1 MKKLSLKMAT
11 LVAAVMMSLTVKAET
26 QDVGGRVIDQN
37 GEPLGFVSVALLSA
51 DSTYIQ
57 GATSDENGAFMIQ
70 TTDACC
76 ILRLSFIGY
85 RTQYVDVK
93 GTDVGT
99 IQMEEDQPMLSEIIV
114 KGQKPKTKLTGNSMI
129 TTIQGTILGQS
140 GTAKEMLA
148 KVPGMTAK
156 GEELEVLGKGTPI
169 IYINGRKMHDKNELK
184 RLRSEEIASVEV
196 ITNPGAQY
204 DATIS
209 SVVRIKTIR
218 REGDGFGFDL
228 NTGFNQDLRFGESD
242 PNAQLNLRYRHNN
255 LDLFGMVNY
264 WKWDQTTLFSDE
276 QSNYLTPHL
285 HPSPQGEEPG
295 VGPHLHP
302 SPRGEGSGVGYRGV
316 LSINQNSHSKN
327 HFKNT
332 GIDYNLGFN
341 WQIAENHSVGVR
353 LQRNDRFNATTDL
366 MLETDVEHR
375 YLDTQERQKEHS
387 SSTQDEHRHTF
398 YNWEGNAYYN
408 GRTGKLGI
416 DLNMD
421 FLTDKTNVEN
431 HINEQKSAAA
441 YSSFF
446 TFHSSLSQMEQNNS
460 TFTRLWASK
469 LVLTYPVWKGQLE
482 AGTELSFVTRNN
494 SSSITNY
501 PLPASDSKVKENNAA
516 AFVAYNFNLE
526 LLGNISAGLRYEH
539 VGFDYTDLLD
549 ATNDMTRYQ
558 DEFFPSLSWAKQFG
572 PVQTS
577 VAYSFKT
584 IRPDYNSLSDRITY
598 INSYTLM
605 QGDPTLKNATMQE
618 VSLNA
623 RYKWVNLFAAYE
635 RRDNTSSQLPRAYGN
650 EGMIMM
656 KRVNLEDP
664 VRNLAVFL
672 SANPTFGIWSPNWT
686 VGGQKFWNTM
696 EFDDPRNGQ
705 WSTVNGQWETGKV
718 KETYTKP
725 IFFIDLNNAFRLPH
739 RWQVEANMNIMTK
752 GDVINFHMESASY
765 RLGFVVQKCWL
776 KNDAL
781 CLRASINDVLQRSVQ
796 DVRMS
801 CGGYQLTESQ
811 VCSNHRLDI
820 TLRYTFNASKSKYK
834 GTGAGQAERQR
845 M

>member
-1 MKKLSLKMAT
+1 MMACM
-11 LVAAVMMSLTVKAET
+11 AAMMMSQTAQSKT

-37 GEPLGFVSVALLSA
+37 GEPLGFVSVALLTA

-93 GTDVGT
+93 GTNVGT
-99 IQMEEDQPMLSEIIV
+99 IQMEEDLPLLNEIIV
-114 KGQKPKTKLTGNSMI
+114 KGQMPKTKLTGNSMV
-129 TTIQGTILGQS
+129 TTIQGTILGTS

-169 IYINGRKMHDKNELK
+169 IYINGRKMHDKEELK

-242 PNAQLNLRYRHNN
+242 PSAQLNLRYRHNN
-255 LDLFGMVNY
+255 LDLFGMLNY
-264 WKWDQTTLFSDE
+264 WKWDLNSLRNDE
-276 QSNYLTPHL
+276 QSNYLPTD
-285 HPSPQGEEPG
+285 
-295 VGPHLHP
+295 
-302 SPRGEGSGVGYRGV
+302 RGV
-316 LSINQNSHSKN
+316 LSIMQETHSRNHYKN
-327 HFKNT
+327 N
-332 GIDYNLGFN
+332 GLDYNLGVN
-341 WQIAENHSVGVR
+341 WQIAENHSVGAR
-353 LQRNDRFNATTDL
+353 IQRNDRFNATTDL
-366 MLETDVEHR
+366 MVETDI
-375 YLDTQERQKEHS
+375 ERQPLQEKEHNY
-387 SSTQDEHRHTF
+387 STQDEHRHTF

-408 GRTGKLGI
+408 GKVGKMGI

-421 FLTDKTNVEN
+421 FLTDKTNVDN
-431 HINEQKSAAA
+431 HINELVNHTDHHA
-441 YSSFF
+441 
-446 TFHSSLSQMEQNNS
+446 MEQDNS
-460 TFTRLWASK
+460 TTISLWATK

-501 PLPASDSKVKENNAA
+501 PLPASDSKVKENNIA

-526 LLGNISAGLRYEH
+526 KVGNFSAGLRYEH
-539 VGFDYTDLLD
+539 VGFDYTDYLD
-549 ATNDMTRYQ
+549 AANNMTRYQ
-558 DEFFPSLSWAKQFG
+558 NEFFPSLSWARQFG

-598 INSYTLM
+598 INSYTLT

-623 RYKWVNLFAAYE
+623 RYKWLNLFAAYE
-635 RRDNTSSQLPRAYGN
+635 RRDNTLSQLPYAYGN

-656 KRVNLEDP
+656 KRVNLKDP
-664 VRNLAVFL
+664 VRNLAIFL

-696 EFDDPRNGQ
+696 EFDDPR
-705 WSTVNGQWETGKV
+705 SETGKV

-739 RWQVEANMNIMTK
+739 RWQLEANMNIMTK

-765 RLGFVVQKCWL
+765 FLGVVVQKCWL

-781 CLRASINDVLQRSVQ
+781 CLRVSLNDVLQRSVQ
-796 DVRMS
+796 DMRMS
-801 CGGYQLTESQ
+801 CGGYQVKESA
-811 VCSNHRLDI
+811 VRSNHNLNI

-845 M
+845 MSSN

>member
-1 MKKLSLKMAT
+1 M
-11 LVAAVMMSLTVKAET
+11 AAVMMSLTA
-26 QDVGGRVIDQN
+26 
-37 GEPLGFVSVALLSA
+37 VAQMNDSLST
-51 DSTYIQ
+51 DSTLWY
-57 GATSDENGAFMIQ
+57 NQ
-70 TTDACC
+70 TQQLGEVV
-76 ILRLSFIGY
+76 IKSSL
-85 RTQYVDVK
+85 
-93 GTDVGT
+93 
-99 IQMEEDQPMLSEIIV
+99 
-114 KGQKPKTKLTGNSMI
+114 PKTRLKGNSMVTRI
-129 TTIQGTILGQS
+129 KGSVLAQS

-148 KVPGMTAK
+148 KVPGMTLK
-156 GEELEVLGKGTPI
+156 GEDLEVLGKGTPI
-169 IYINGRKMHDKNELK
+169 FYINGRKMHDKEELK

-218 REGDGFGFDL
+218 HEGDGFGFDL

-264 WKWDQTTLFSDE
+264 WKYDRTTLFHDI
-276 QSNYLTPHL
+276 QSNYLPTD
-285 HPSPQGEEPG
+285 
-295 VGPHLHP
+295 
-302 SPRGEGSGVGYRGV
+302 RGIK
-316 LSINQNSHSKN
+316 SIIQESHSRN
-327 HFKNT
+327 HFKNN

-341 WQIAENHSVGVR
+341 WQIAENHSVGAR
-353 LQRNDRFNATTDL
+353 IQRNDRFNATTDL
-366 MLETDVEHR
+366 MVETDVEHR
-375 YLDTQERQKEHS
+375 FLDTQERQKEHNS
-387 SSTQDEHRHTF
+387 SIQDEHHHTY

-408 GRTGKLGI
+408 GQVDKLGI
-416 DLNMD
+416 DLNVD
-421 FLTDKTNVEN
+421 FLTDKTVVNN
-431 HINEQKSAAA
+431 HINELVNHTDHHA
-441 YSSFF
+441 
-446 TFHSSLSQMEQNNS
+446 MEQDNS

-501 PLPASDSKVKENNAA
+501 PLPASDSKVKENNIA
-516 AFVAYNFNLE
+516 AFVAYSFNLE
-526 LLGNISAGLRYEH
+526 KLGNFSAGLRYEH
-539 VGFDYTDLLD
+539 VGFDYTDHLD
-549 ATNDMTRYQ
+549 AANNMTRYQ

-577 VAYSFKT
+577 LAYSFKT
-584 IRPDYNSLSDRITY
+584 IRPYYNKLSDHITY
-598 INSYTLM
+598 INSYTLL

>member
-1 MKKLSLKMAT
+1 MMACM
-11 LVAAVMMSLTVKAET
+11 AAMMMSQTAQSKT

-37 GEPLGFVSVALLSA
+37 
-51 DSTYIQ
+51 YIQ

-93 GTDVGT
+93 GTNVGT
-99 IQMEEDQPMLSEIIV
+99 IQMEEDLPLLNEIIV
-114 KGQKPKTKLTGNSMI
+114 KGQ
-129 TTIQGTILGQS
+129 
-140 GTAKEMLA
+140 
-148 KVPGMTAK
+148 MTLK
-156 GEELEVLGKGTPI
+156 GDELEVLGKGTPI
-169 IYINGRKMHDKNELK
+169 FYINGRKMHDKEELK

-242 PNAQLNLRYRHNN
+242 PSAQLNLRYRHNN
-255 LDLFGMVNY
+255 LDLFGMLNY
-264 WKWDQTTLFSDE
+264 WKWDLNSLRNDE
-276 QSNYLTPHL
+276 QSNYLPTD
-285 HPSPQGEEPG
+285 
-295 VGPHLHP
+295 
-302 SPRGEGSGVGYRGV
+302 RGV
-316 LSINQNSHSKN
+316 LSIMQETHSRNHYKN
-327 HFKNT
+327 N
-332 GIDYNLGFN
+332 GLDYNLGVN
-341 WQIAENHSVGVR
+341 WQIAENHSVGAR
-353 LQRNDRFNATTDL
+353 IQRNDRFNATTDL
-366 MLETDVEHR
+366 MVETDI
-375 YLDTQERQKEHS
+375 ERQPLQEKEHNY
-387 SSTQDEHRHTF
+387 STQDEHRHTF

-408 GRTGKLGI
+408 GKVGKMGI

-421 FLTDKTNVEN
+421 FLTDKTNVDN
-431 HINEQKSAAA
+431 HINELVNHTDHHA
-441 YSSFF
+441 
-446 TFHSSLSQMEQNNS
+446 MEQDNS
-460 TFTRLWASK
+460 TTISLWATK

-501 PLPASDSKVKENNAA
+501 PLPASDSKVKENNIA

-526 LLGNISAGLRYEH
+526 KVGNFSAGLRYEH
-539 VGFDYTDLLD
+539 VGFDYTDHLD
-549 ATNDMTRYQ
+549 AANNMTRYQ
-558 DEFFPSLSWAKQFG
+558 NEFFPSLSWARQFG

-598 INSYTLM
+598 INSYTLT

-623 RYKWVNLFAAYE
+623 RYKWLNLFAAYE
-635 RRDNTSSQLPRAYGN
+635 RRDNTLSQLPYAYGN

-656 KRVNLEDP
+656 KRVNLKDP
-664 VRNLAVFL
+664 VRNLAIFL

-696 EFDDPRNGQ
+696 EFDDPR
-705 WSTVNGQWETGKV
+705 SETGKV

-739 RWQVEANMNIMTK
+739 RWQLEANMNIMTK

-765 RLGFVVQKCWL
+765 LLGVVVQKCWL

-781 CLRASINDVLQRSVQ
+781 CLRVSLNDVLQRSVQ
-796 DVRMS
+796 DMRMS
-801 CGGYQLTESQ
+801 CGGYQVKESA
-811 VCSNHRLDI
+811 VRSNHNLNI

-845 M
+845 MSSN

>member
-1 MKKLSLKMAT
+1 M
-11 LVAAVMMSLTVKAET
+11 VACLAAMMMSLTAQAKT

-57 GATSDENGAFMIQ
+57 GATSNENGAFMIQ
-70 TTDACC
+70 TTEACC

-99 IQMEEDQPMLSEIIV
+99 IQMEEDQALLSEIIV
-114 KGQKPKTKLTGNSMI
+114 KGQMPKTKLTGNSMV
-129 TTIQGTILGQS
+129 TTIQGTVLGHS

-148 KVPGMTAK
+148 KVPGMTLK
-156 GEELEVLGKGTPI
+156 GEDLEVLGKGTPI
-169 IYINGRKMHDKNELK
+169 FYINGRKMHDKEELK

-228 NTGFNQDLRFGESD
+228 NTGLNQDLRFGESD
-242 PNAQLNLRYRHNN
+242 PSAQLNLRYRHNN
-255 LDLFGMVNY
+255 LDLFSMVNY
-264 WKWDQTTLFSDE
+264 WKWDQTSLYYDE
-276 QSNYLTPHL
+276 QSNYLPTN
-285 HPSPQGEEPG
+285 
-295 VGPHLHP
+295 
-302 SPRGEGSGVGYRGV
+302 RGIK
-316 LSINQNSHSKN
+316 SIIQESHSRN
-327 HFKNT
+327 HFKNN

-341 WQIAENHSVGVR
+341 WQIAENHSVGAR
-353 LQRNDRFNATTDL
+353 IQRNDRFNATTDL
-366 MLETDVEHR
+366 MVETDVEHR
-375 YLDTQERQKEHS
+375 YLDTQERQKEHN
-387 SSTQDEHRHTF
+387 SSTQDEHRHTY

-408 GRTGKLGI
+408 GQVDKLGI
-416 DLNMD
+416 DLNVD
-421 FLTDKTNVEN
+421 FLTDKTAVNN
-431 HINEQKSAAA
+431 HINELINH
-441 YSSFF
+441 
-446 TFHSSLSQMEQNNS
+446 TDRHTMEQDNS

-501 PLPASDSKVKENNAA
+501 PLPASDSKVKENNTA
-516 AFVAYNFNLE
+516 AFITYSFNLE
-526 LLGNISAGLRYEH
+526 KVGNFSAGLRYEH
-539 VGFDYTDLLD
+539 VGFDYTDNLNAD
-549 ATNDMTRYQ
+549 NNMTRYQ
-558 DEFFPSLSWAKQFG
+558 DEFFPSLSWARQFG

-598 INSYTLM
+598 INSYTLL

-618 VSLNA
+618 VSVNA
-623 RYKWVNLFAAYE
+623 RYKWLNLFAAYE
-635 RRDNTSSQLPRAYGN
+635 RRDNTLTQLPCAYNN
-650 EGMIMM
+650 EGMIMI
-656 KRVNLEDP
+656 KRVNLADP

-686 VGGQKFWNTM
+686 IGGQKFWNTM
-696 EFDDPRNGQ
+696 EFDDPR
-705 WSTVNGQWETGKV
+705 SVTGKV

-725 IFFIDLNNAFRLPH
+725 IFFVDLNNTFRLPH
-739 RWQVEANMNIMTK
+739 RWQLEANMNIMTK
-752 GDVINFHMESASY
+752 GDVINFRMQSASY
-765 RLGFVVQKCWL
+765 NLGFVVQKYWL

-781 CLRASINDVLQRSVQ
+781 CLRASINDVLQRSTQ
-796 DVRMS
+796 TIHMD
-801 CGGYQLTESQ
+801 CGGYQMTENA
-811 VCSNHRLDI
+811 VRSNHRLNI
-820 TLRYTFNASKSKYK
+820 SLRYTFNASKSKYK

-845 M
+845 MSSN

>member
-1 MKKLSLKMAT
+1 MAA
-11 LVAAVMMSLTVKAET
+11 LMMANVTASAQLNDSISMDTTVWYNQT
-26 QDVGGRVIDQN
+26 QQ
-37 GEPLGFVSVALLSA
+37 L
-51 DSTYIQ
+51 
-57 GATSDENGAFMIQ
+57 DEVVVKS
-70 TTDACC
+70 
-76 ILRLSFIGY
+76 RL
-85 RTQYVDVK
+85 
-93 GTDVGT
+93 
-99 IQMEEDQPMLSEIIV
+99 
-114 KGQKPKTKLTGNSMI
+114 PKTKLKGNSLVTRI
-129 TTIQGTILGQS
+129 KGSVLAQS

-148 KVPGMTAK
+148 KVPGMTLK
-156 GEELEVLGKGTPI
+156 GDELEVLGKGTPI
-169 IYINGRKMHDKNELK
+169 FYINGRKMHDKEELK

-228 NTGFNQDLRFGESD
+228 NTGLNQDLRFGESD
-242 PNAQLNLRYRHNN
+242 PSAQLNLRYRHNN

-264 WKWDQTTLFSDE
+264 WKWDQTSLYYDD
-276 QSNYLTPHL
+276 QSNYLPTDK
-285 HPSPQGEEPG
+285 
-295 VGPHLHP
+295 
-302 SPRGEGSGVGYRGV
+302 GV
-316 LSINQNSHSKN
+316 LNIVQNSHSRN
-327 HFKNT
+327 HFKNN

-353 LQRNDRFNATTDL
+353 IQRNDRFNATTDL
-366 MLETDVEHR
+366 MVETDI
-375 YLDTQERQKEHS
+375 ERQPLQKKEHNY
-387 SSTQDEHRHTF
+387 STQDEHRHTF

-408 GRTGKLGI
+408 GKVGKMGI

-421 FLTDKTNVEN
+421 FLTDKTNVDN
-431 HINEQKSAAA
+431 HINELVNHTDHHA
-441 YSSFF
+441 
-446 TFHSSLSQMEQNNS
+446 MEQDNS
-460 TFTRLWASK
+460 TTISLWATK

-482 AGTELSFVTRNN
+482 AGTELSIVTRSN

-501 PLPASDSKVKENNAA
+501 PLPASDSKVKENNIA
-516 AFVAYNFNLE
+516 AFVAYNLNLE
-526 LLGNISAGLRYEH
+526 KVGNFSAGLRYEH
-539 VGFDYTDLLD
+539 VGFDYTDHLD
-549 ATNDMTRYQ
+549 AANNMTRYQ
-558 DEFFPSLSWAKQFG
+558 DEFFPSLSWARQFG

-598 INSYTLM
+598 INSYTLL

-623 RYKWVNLFAAYE
+623 RYKWLNLFAAYE
-635 RRDNTSSQLPRAYGN
+635 RRDNTLTQLPSAYGN
-650 EGMIMM
+650 EGIIMI
-656 KRVNLEDP
+656 KRVNLTDP

-696 EFDDPRNGQ
+696 EFDDPR
-705 WSTVNGQWETGKV
+705 SATGKV
-718 KETYTKP
+718 KESYTKP

-739 RWQVEANMNIMTK
+739 RWQLEANMNIMTK
-752 GDVINFHMESASY
+752 GDVINFRMQSASY
-765 RLGFVVQKCWL
+765 NLGFVVQKCWL

-781 CLRASINDVLQRSVQ
+781 CLRASISDVLQRSSQ
-796 DVRMS
+796 TIHMD
-801 CGGYQLTESQ
+801 CGGYQNTEDA
-811 VCSNHRLDI
+811 VRSNHRLNI
-820 TLRYTFNASKSKYK
+820 SLRYTFNASKSKYK

>member
-1 MKKLSLKMAT
+1 MKQIVFKMTAI
-11 LVAAVMMSLTVKAET
+11 VAAMMMSLAAEAKT

-37 GEPLGFVSVALLSA
+37 GEPLPFVSVALLSA

-57 GATSDENGAFMIQ
+57 GAMSDENGAFMIQ

-93 GTDVGT
+93 GMDVGT

-114 KGQKPKTKLTGNSMI
+114 KGQMPKTKLTGNSMV

-156 GEELEVLGKGTPI
+156 GDELEVLGKGTPI

-228 NTGFNQDLRFGESD
+228 NTGLNQDLRFGESD
-242 PNAQLNLRYRHNN
+242 PSAQLNLRYRHKN

-264 WKWDQTTLFSDE
+264 WKWDQTTLFTDE
-276 QSNYLTPHL
+276 QSNYLPTD
-285 HPSPQGEEPG
+285 
-295 VGPHLHP
+295 
-302 SPRGEGSGVGYRGV
+302 RGV
-316 LSINQNSHSKN
+316 LNINQNSHSRN
-327 HFKNT
+327 HFKNN

-341 WQIAENHSVGVR
+341 WQIADNHSFGVR
-353 LQRNDRFNATTDL
+353 IQRNDRFNATTDL
-366 MLETDVEHR
+366 MLETDI
-375 YLDTQERQKEHS
+375 ERLPLQQKEHS
-387 SSTQDEHRHTF
+387 SSTQDEYHHTF

-408 GRTGKLGI
+408 GQVGKMGI

-421 FLTDKTNVEN
+421 FLTDKTVVDN
-431 HINEQKSAAA
+431 HINELVNH
-441 YSSFF
+441 
-446 TFHSSLSQMEQNNS
+446 TDHHVMEQDNS
-460 TFTRLWASK
+460 TTVSLWATK

-482 AGTELSFVTRNN
+482 AGTELSFVTRSN

-501 PLPASDSKVKENNAA
+501 PLPASDSKVKENNIA

-526 LLGNISAGLRYEH
+526 KAGNFSAGLRYEH
-539 VGFDYTDLLD
+539 VGFDYTDHLD
-549 ATNDMTRYQ
+549 AANNMTRYQ
-558 DEFFPSLSWAKQFG
+558 DEFFPSLSWARQFG

-577 VAYSFKT
+577 LAYSFKT

-598 INSYTLM
+598 INSYTLL
-605 QGDPTLKNATMQE
+605 QGDPKLKNATMQE
-618 VSLNA
+618 VSINA
-623 RYKWVNLFAAYE
+623 RYKWLNLFAAYE
-635 RRDNTSSQLPRAYGN
+635 RRDNTLSQLPYAYGN

-656 KRVNLEDP
+656 KRVNLKDP
-664 VRNLAVFL
+664 VRNLAIFL
-672 SANPTFGIWSPNWT
+672 SANPTFGIWSPSWT

-696 EFDDPRNGQ
+696 EFDDPR
-705 WSTVNGQWETGKV
+705 SETGKV

-739 RWQVEANMNIMTK
+739 RWQLEANMNIQTK

-781 CLRASINDVLQRSVQ
+781 CLRASISDVLQRSVQ
-796 DVRMS
+796 DMSMS
-801 CGGYQLTESQ
+801 CGGYQMTESQ
-811 VCSNHRLDI
+811 VRSNHRLNI
-820 TLRYTFNASKSKYK
+820 SLRYTFNASKSKYK

>member
-1 MKKLSLKMAT
+1 MMMAN
-11 LVAAVMMSLTVKAET
+11 VTVSAQLNDSISMDTTVWYNQT
-26 QDVGGRVIDQN
+26 QLL
-37 GEPLGFVSVALLSA
+37 GEVVVKS
-51 DSTYIQ
+51 
-57 GATSDENGAFMIQ
+57 
-70 TTDACC
+70 
-76 ILRLSFIGY
+76 RL
-85 RTQYVDVK
+85 
-93 GTDVGT
+93 
-99 IQMEEDQPMLSEIIV
+99 
-114 KGQKPKTKLTGNSMI
+114 PKTKLKGNSI
-129 TTIQGTILGQS
+129 VTRIKGSVLSQS
-140 GTAKEMLA
+140 GTAQEMLA

-156 GEELEVLGKGTPI
+156 GEELEVLGKGTPV

-184 RLRSEEIASVEV
+184 RLHSEEIASVEV

-228 NTGFNQDLRFGESD
+228 STDLNQDLRFGESD
-242 PNAQLNLRYRHNN
+242 PNAQLNLRYRHDN

-264 WKWDQTTLFSDE
+264 WKWDQTTLFRDE
-276 QSNYLTPHL
+276 QSNNLPTN
-285 HPSPQGEEPG
+285 
-295 VGPHLHP
+295 
-302 SPRGEGSGVGYRGV
+302 RGIK
-316 LSINQNSHSKN
+316 SIIQNSHSRN
-327 HFKNT
+327 HFKNN

-353 LQRNDRFNATTDL
+353 VQRNDRFNASTDL
-366 MLETDVEHR
+366 MLETDIEHLP
-375 YLDTQERQKEHS
+375 YPLTPGLTPNSYPKGEGNFKGEGETYSKEHS

-398 YNWEGNAYYN
+398 YNWESNAYYN
-408 GRTGKLGI
+408 GQIDKLGI

-421 FLTDKTNVEN
+421 FLTDKTVVDN

-441 YSSFF
+441 NSSLYPLR
-446 TFHSSLSQMEQNNS
+446 SSLSQMEQDNS
-460 TFTRLWASK
+460 TTVSLWAAK
-469 LVLTYPVWKGQLE
+469 LVLTYPVWKGQLD
-482 AGTELSFVTRNN
+482 AGTELSFVTRSN

-501 PLPASDSKVKENNAA
+501 PLPASDSKVKENNTA
-516 AFVAYNFNLE
+516 AFITYNFNLE
-526 LLGNISAGLRYEH
+526 QLGNLSAGLRYEH
-539 VGFDYTDLLD
+539 VGFDYTDRLD
-549 ATNDMTRYQ
+549 AANNMTRYQ
-558 DEFFPSLSWAKQFG
+558 DEFFPSLSWARQFG

-577 VAYSFKT
+577 LAYSFKT

-623 RYKWVNLFAAYE
+623 SYKIPAGAPTRSLWLNLFAAYE
-635 RRDNTSSQLPRAYGN
+635 RRDNTLSQLPYAYGN
-650 EGMIMM
+650 EGMVMM

-696 EFDDPRNGQ
+696 EFDDPR
-705 WSTVNGQWETGKV
+705 SETGKV
-718 KETYTKP
+718 KETYSKP
-725 IFFIDLNNAFRLPH
+725 IFFIDLNNTFRLPH
-739 RWQVEANMNIMTK
+739 RWQLEANMNIMTK
-752 GDVINFHMESASY
+752 GDVINFHMQSASY

-781 CLRASINDVLQRSVQ
+781 CLRAGINDVLQRSVQ
-796 DVRMS
+796 DMRMD
-801 CGGYQLTESQ
+801 CGGYQMTESQ
-811 VCSNHRLDI
+811 ERSNHRLDI
-820 TLRYTFNASKSKYK
+820 SLRYTFNASKSKYK

>member
-1 MKKLSLKMAT
+1 MKMMALMAT
-11 LVAAVMMSLTVKAET
+11 VMMANVTAFAQTNDSISMDTTLWYNQTQQLGEVVVK
-26 QDVGGRVIDQN
+26 
-37 GEPLGFVSVALLSA
+37 S
-51 DSTYIQ
+51 
-57 GATSDENGAFMIQ
+57 
-70 TTDACC
+70 
-76 ILRLSFIGY
+76 RLP
-85 RTQYVDVK
+85 R
-93 GTDVGT
+93 
-99 IQMEEDQPMLSEIIV
+99 
-114 KGQKPKTKLTGNSMI
+114 TKLKGNSMVTRI
-129 TTIQGTILGQS
+129 KGSVLGQS

-148 KVPGMTAK
+148 KVPGMTMK
-156 GEELEVLGKGTPI
+156 GDELEVLGKGTPI
-169 IYINGRKMHDKNELK
+169 FYINGRKMHDKNELK
-184 RLRSEEIASVEV
+184 QLRSEEILSVEV

-204 DATIS
+204 DAPIS

-228 NTGFNQDLRFGESD
+228 NTGLNQDLRFGESD
-242 PNAQLNLRYRHNN
+242 PHAQLNLRYRHYN

-264 WKWDQTTLFSDE
+264 WKWHQTTLFSDE
-276 QSNYLTPHL
+276 QSNYLPTD
-285 HPSPQGEEPG
+285 
-295 VGPHLHP
+295 
-302 SPRGEGSGVGYRGV
+302 RGV
-316 LSINQNSHSKN
+316 LNINQNSHSRN
-327 HFKNT
+327 HFKNN

-341 WQIAENHSVGVR
+341 WQIAENHSVGAR
-353 LQRNDRFNATTDL
+353 IQRNDRFNATTDL
-366 MLETDVEHR
+366 MVETDI
-375 YLDTQERQKEHS
+375 ERLPLQQKEHNY
-387 SSTQDEHRHTF
+387 STQDEHRHTF

-408 GRTGKLGI
+408 GQAGKLGI

-431 HINEQKSAAA
+431 HINELVNHIDHHA
-441 YSSFF
+441 
-446 TFHSSLSQMEQNNS
+446 MEQDNS
-460 TFTRLWASK
+460 TTVSLWATK

-501 PLPASDSKVKENNAA
+501 PLPASDSKVKENNTA
-516 AFVAYNFNLE
+516 AFVSYNFNLE
-526 LLGNISAGLRYEH
+526 KLGNFSAGLRYEH
-539 VGFDYTDLLD
+539 VGFDYTDYLD
-549 ATNDMTRYQ
+549 AKNNMTRYQ
-558 DEFFPSLSWAKQFG
+558 DEFFPSLSWARQFG

-577 VAYSFKT
+577 LAYSFKT

-605 QGDPTLKNATMQE
+605 HGDPTLKNATMQE

-650 EGMIMM
+650 EGMILM
-656 KRVNLEDP
+656 KRVNLKDP

-672 SANPTFGIWSPNWT
+672 SANPTFGIWNPSWN

-696 EFDDPRNGQ
+696 EFDDPR
-705 WSTVNGQWETGKV
+705 SATGRV

-752 GDVINFHMESASY
+752 GDFINFHMESALY

>member
-1 MKKLSLKMAT
+1 
-11 LVAAVMMSLTVKAET
+11 MMSLTTQAKT

-85 RTQYVDVK
+85 RTQYVNVK
-93 GTDVGT
+93 GSDVGT

-114 KGQKPKTKLTGNSMI
+114 KGQLPKTKLTGNSMV
-129 TTIQGTILGQS
+129 TTIQGTILGTS

-148 KVPGMTAK
+148 KVPGMTLK
-156 GEELEVLGKGTPI
+156 GDELEVLGKGTPI
-169 IYINGRKMHDKNELK
+169 FYINGRKMHDKEELK

-242 PNAQLNLRYRHNN
+242 PSAQLNLRYRHNN

-264 WKWDQTTLFSDE
+264 WKWDQTSLYYDD
-276 QSNYLTPHL
+276 QSNYLPTDK
-285 HPSPQGEEPG
+285 E
-295 VGPHLHP
+295 
-302 SPRGEGSGVGYRGV
+302 V
-316 LSINQNSHSKN
+316 LNIVQNSHSRN
-327 HFKNT
+327 HFKNN

-353 LQRNDRFNATTDL
+353 IQRNDRFNATTDL
-366 MLETDVEHR
+366 MVETDI
-375 YLDTQERQKEHS
+375 ERQPLQKKEHNY
-387 SSTQDEHRHTF
+387 STQDEHRHTF

-408 GRTGKLGI
+408 GKVGKMGI

-421 FLTDKTNVEN
+421 FLTDKTNVDN
-431 HINEQKSAAA
+431 HINELVNHTDHNA
-441 YSSFF
+441 
-446 TFHSSLSQMEQNNS
+446 MEQDNS
-460 TFTRLWASK
+460 TFTALWATK
-469 LVLTYPVWKGQLE
+469 LVLTYPIWKGQLE
-482 AGTELSFVTRNN
+482 AGTELSFVTREN

-501 PLPASDSKVKENNAA
+501 PLPASDSKVKENNIA

-526 LLGNISAGLRYEH
+526 KVGNFSAGLRYEH
-539 VGFDYTDLLD
+539 VGFDYTDHLD
-549 ATNDMTRYQ
+549 AANNMTRYQ
-558 DEFFPSLSWAKQFG
+558 DEFFPSLSWARQFG

-598 INSYTLM
+598 INSYTLL
-605 QGDPTLKNATMQE
+605 QGDPMLKNATMQE

-623 RYKWVNLFAAYE
+623 RYKWLNLFAAYE
-635 RRDNTSSQLPRAYGN
+635 RRDNTLTQLPCAYNN
-650 EGMIMM
+650 EGMIMI
-656 KRVNLEDP
+656 KRVNLADP

-686 VGGQKFWNTM
+686 IGGQKFWNTM
-696 EFDDPRNGQ
+696 EFDDPLSAAGAA
-705 WSTVNGQWETGKV
+705 TEI
-718 KETYTKP
+718 YTKP
-725 IFFIDLNNAFRLPH
+725 IFFVDLNNTFRLPH
-739 RWQVEANMNIMTK
+739 RWQLEANMNIMTK
-752 GDVINFHMESASY
+752 GDVINFRMQSASY
-765 RLGFVVQKCWL
+765 NLGFVVQKYWL

-781 CLRASINDVLQRSVQ
+781 CLRASINDVLQRGTQ
-796 DVRMS
+796 TIHMD
-801 CGGYQLTESQ
+801 CGGYQMTENA
-811 VCSNHRLDI
+811 VRSNHRLNI

-845 M
+845 MSSN

>member
-1 MKKLSLKMAT
+1 MMACM
-11 LVAAVMMSLTVKAET
+11 AAMMMSQTAQSKT

-37 GEPLGFVSVALLSA
+37 GEPLGFVSVALLTA

-93 GTDVGT
+93 GTNVGT
-99 IQMEEDQPMLSEIIV
+99 IQMEEDLPLLNEIIV
-114 KGQKPKTKLTGNSMI
+114 KGQMPKTKLTGNSMV
-129 TTIQGTILGQS
+129 TTIQGTILGTS

-148 KVPGMTAK
+148 KVPGMTLK
-156 GEELEVLGKGTPI
+156 GDELEVLGKGTPI
-169 IYINGRKMHDKNELK
+169 FYINGRKMHDKEELK

-242 PNAQLNLRYRHNN
+242 PSAQLNLRYRHNN
-255 LDLFGMVNY
+255 LDLFGMLNY
-264 WKWDQTTLFSDE
+264 WKWDLNSLRNDE
-276 QSNYLTPHL
+276 QSNYLPTD
-285 HPSPQGEEPG
+285 
-295 VGPHLHP
+295 
-302 SPRGEGSGVGYRGV
+302 RGV
-316 LSINQNSHSKN
+316 LSIMQETHSRNHYKN
-327 HFKNT
+327 N
-332 GIDYNLGFN
+332 GLDYNLGVN
-341 WQIAENHSVGVR
+341 WQIAENHSVGAR
-353 LQRNDRFNATTDL
+353 IQRNDRFNATTDL
-366 MLETDVEHR
+366 MVETDI
-375 YLDTQERQKEHS
+375 ERQPLQEKEHNY
-387 SSTQDEHRHTF
+387 STQDEHRHTF

-408 GRTGKLGI
+408 GKVGKMGI

-421 FLTDKTNVEN
+421 FLTDKTNVDN
-431 HINEQKSAAA
+431 HINELVNHTDHHA
-441 YSSFF
+441 
-446 TFHSSLSQMEQNNS
+446 MEQDNS
-460 TFTRLWASK
+460 TTISLWATK

-501 PLPASDSKVKENNAA
+501 PLPASDSKVKENNIA

-526 LLGNISAGLRYEH
+526 KVGNFSAGLRYEH
-539 VGFDYTDLLD
+539 VGFDYTDHLD
-549 ATNDMTRYQ
+549 AANNMTRYQ
-558 DEFFPSLSWAKQFG
+558 NEFFPSLSWARQFG

-598 INSYTLM
+598 INSYTLT

-623 RYKWVNLFAAYE
+623 RYKWLNLFAAYE
-635 RRDNTSSQLPRAYGN
+635 RRDNTLSQLPYAYGN

-656 KRVNLEDP
+656 KRVNLKDP
-664 VRNLAVFL
+664 VRNLAIFL

-696 EFDDPRNGQ
+696 EFDDPR
-705 WSTVNGQWETGKV
+705 SETGKV

-739 RWQVEANMNIMTK
+739 RWQLEANMNIMTK

-765 RLGFVVQKCWL
+765 FLGVVVQKCWL

-781 CLRASINDVLQRSVQ
+781 CLRVSLNDVLQRSVQ
-796 DVRMS
+796 DMRMS
-801 CGGYQLTESQ
+801 CGGYQVKESA
-811 VCSNHRLDI
+811 VRSNHNLNI

-845 M
+845 MSSN

>member
-1 MKKLSLKMAT
+1 MKMVALMA
-11 LVAAVMMSLTVKAET
+11 AMMMSLTAQAET
-26 QDVGGRVIDQN
+26 LDVGGRVIDQN
-37 GEPLGFVSVALLSA
+37 GEPLPFVSVTLLSA

-93 GTDVGT
+93 GTNVGT

-114 KGQKPKTKLTGNSMI
+114 KGQMPKTKLTGNSMV
-129 TTIQGTILGQS
+129 TTIQGTILSQS

-156 GEELEVLGKGTPI
+156 GDELEVLGKGTPI
-169 IYINGRKMHDKNELK
+169 FYINGRKMHDKEELK

-228 NTGFNQDLRFGESD
+228 NTGLNQDLRFGESD

-264 WKWDQTTLFSDE
+264 WKWDQTTLFTDE
-276 QSNYLTPHL
+276 QSNYLPTN
-285 HPSPQGEEPG
+285 
-295 VGPHLHP
+295 
-302 SPRGEGSGVGYRGV
+302 RGIK
-316 LSINQNSHSKN
+316 SIIQESHSRN
-327 HFKNT
+327 HFKNN

-341 WQIAENHSVGVR
+341 WQIAENHSVGAR
-353 LQRNDRFNATTDL
+353 IQRNDRFNATTDL
-366 MLETDVEHR
+366 MVETDVEHR
-375 YLDTQERQKEHS
+375 YLDTQERQKEHN
-387 SSTQDEHRHTF
+387 SSTQDEHRHTY

-408 GRTGKLGI
+408 GQVDKLGI
-416 DLNMD
+416 DLNVD
-421 FLTDKTNVEN
+421 FLTDKTAVNN
-431 HINEQKSAAA
+431 HINELINH
-441 YSSFF
+441 
-446 TFHSSLSQMEQNNS
+446 TDRHTMEQDNS

-501 PLPASDSKVKENNAA
+501 PLPASDSKVKENNTA
-516 AFVAYNFNLE
+516 AFITYSFNLE
-526 LLGNISAGLRYEH
+526 KVGNFSAGLRYEH
-539 VGFDYTDLLD
+539 VGFDYTDNLNAD
-549 ATNDMTRYQ
+549 NNMTRYQ
-558 DEFFPSLSWAKQFG
+558 DEFFPSLSWARQFG

-598 INSYTLM
+598 INSYTLL

-623 RYKWVNLFAAYE
+623 RYKWLNLFAAYE
-635 RRDNTSSQLPRAYGN
+635 RRDNTLTQLPCAYNN
-650 EGMIMM
+650 EGMIMI
-656 KRVNLEDP
+656 KRVNLADP

-686 VGGQKFWNTM
+686 IGGQKFWNTM
-696 EFDDPRNGQ
+696 EFDDPR
-705 WSTVNGQWETGKV
+705 SATGKV

-725 IFFIDLNNAFRLPH
+725 IFFIDLNNIFRLPH
-739 RWQVEANMNIMTK
+739 RWQLEANMNIMTK
-752 GDVINFHMESASY
+752 GDAVNFHMESTSY
-765 RLGFVVQKCWL
+765 NLGFVVQKCWL

-781 CLRASINDVLQRSVQ
+781 CLRASINDVLQRSTQ
-796 DVRMS
+796 TIHMD
-801 CGGYQLTESQ
+801 CGGYQMTENA
-811 VCSNHRLDI
+811 VRSNHRLNI
-820 TLRYTFNASKSKYK
+820 SLRYTFNASKSKYK

-845 M
+845 MSSN

>member
-1 MKKLSLKMAT
+1 MAA
-11 LVAAVMMSLTVKAET
+11 LMMANVTASAQLNDSISMDTTVWYNQT
-26 QDVGGRVIDQN
+26 QQ
-37 GEPLGFVSVALLSA
+37 L
-51 DSTYIQ
+51 
-57 GATSDENGAFMIQ
+57 DEVVVKS
-70 TTDACC
+70 
-76 ILRLSFIGY
+76 RL
-85 RTQYVDVK
+85 
-93 GTDVGT
+93 
-99 IQMEEDQPMLSEIIV
+99 
-114 KGQKPKTKLTGNSMI
+114 PKTKLKGNSLVTRI
-129 TTIQGTILGQS
+129 KGSVLAQS

-148 KVPGMTAK
+148 KVPGMTLK
-156 GEELEVLGKGTPI
+156 GDELEVLGKGTPI
-169 IYINGRKMHDKNELK
+169 FYINGRKMHDKEELK

-242 PNAQLNLRYRHNN
+242 PSAQLNLRYRHNN

-264 WKWDQTTLFSDE
+264 WKWDQTSLYYDD
-276 QSNYLTPHL
+276 QSNYLPTDK
-285 HPSPQGEEPG
+285 
-295 VGPHLHP
+295 
-302 SPRGEGSGVGYRGV
+302 GV
-316 LSINQNSHSKN
+316 LNIVQNSHSRN
-327 HFKNT
+327 HFKNN

-353 LQRNDRFNATTDL
+353 IQRNDRFNAITDL
-366 MLETDVEHR
+366 MVETDI
-375 YLDTQERQKEHS
+375 ERQPLQKKEHNY
-387 SSTQDEHRHTF
+387 STQDEHRHTF

-408 GRTGKLGI
+408 GKVGKMGI

-421 FLTDKTNVEN
+421 FLTDKTNVDN
-431 HINEQKSAAA
+431 HINELVNHTDHHA
-441 YSSFF
+441 
-446 TFHSSLSQMEQNNS
+446 MEQDNS
-460 TFTRLWASK
+460 TTISLWATK

-482 AGTELSFVTRNN
+482 AGTELSIVTRSN

-501 PLPASDSKVKENNAA
+501 PLPASDSKVKENNIA
-516 AFVAYNFNLE
+516 AFVAYNLNLE
-526 LLGNISAGLRYEH
+526 KVGNFSAGLRYEH
-539 VGFDYTDLLD
+539 VGFDYTDHLD
-549 ATNDMTRYQ
+549 AANNMTRYQ
-558 DEFFPSLSWAKQFG
+558 DEFFPSLSWARQFG

-598 INSYTLM
+598 INSYTLL

-623 RYKWVNLFAAYE
+623 RYKWLNLFAAYE
-635 RRDNTSSQLPRAYGN
+635 RRDNTLTQLPCAYNN
-650 EGMIMM
+650 EGMIMI
-656 KRVNLEDP
+656 KRVNLENP

-686 VGGQKFWNTM
+686 IGGQKFWNTM
-696 EFDDPRNGQ
+696 EFDDPR
-705 WSTVNGQWETGKV
+705 SATGKV

-725 IFFIDLNNAFRLPH
+725 IFFVDLNNTFSLPH
-739 RWQVEANMNIMTK
+739 RWQLEANMNIMTK
-752 GDVINFHMESASY
+752 GDVINFRMQSASY
-765 RLGFVVQKCWL
+765 NLGFVVQKYWL

-781 CLRASINDVLQRSVQ
+781 CLRASINDVLQRGTQ
-796 DVRMS
+796 TIHMD
-801 CGGYQLTESQ
+801 CGGYQMTENA
-811 VCSNHRLDI
+811 VRSNHRLNI

>member
-1 MKKLSLKMAT
+1 MKKLSLKMIALMAT
-11 LVAAVMMSLTVKAET
+11 MMMSLTTQAKT

-37 GEPLGFVSVALLSA
+37 GEPLGFVSVALLTA

-70 TTDACC
+70 TTEACC

-99 IQMEEDQPMLSEIIV
+99 IQMEEDQPLLSEIIV
-114 KGQKPKTKLTGNSMI
+114 KGQMPKTKLTGNSMV
-129 TTIQGTILGQS
+129 TTIQGTVLGHS

-148 KVPGMTAK
+148 KVPGMTLK
-156 GEELEVLGKGTPI
+156 GEDLEVLGKGTPI
-169 IYINGRKMHDKNELK
+169 FYINGRKMHDKGELK

-228 NTGFNQDLRFGESD
+228 NTGLNQDLRFGESD

-255 LDLFGMVNY
+255 LDLFSMVNY
-264 WKWDQTTLFSDE
+264 WKWDQTSLYYDD
-276 QSNYLTPHL
+276 QSNYLPTDK
-285 HPSPQGEEPG
+285 
-295 VGPHLHP
+295 
-302 SPRGEGSGVGYRGV
+302 GV
-316 LSINQNSHSKN
+316 LNIVQNSHSRN
-327 HFKNT
+327 HFKNN

-353 LQRNDRFNATTDL
+353 IQRNDRFNATTDL
-366 MLETDVEHR
+366 MVETDI
-375 YLDTQERQKEHS
+375 ERQPLQKKEHNY
-387 SSTQDEHRHTF
+387 STQDEHRHTL

-408 GRTGKLGI
+408 GKVGKMGI

-421 FLTDKTNVEN
+421 FLTDKTNVDN
-431 HINEQKSAAA
+431 HINELINHTDHHA
-441 YSSFF
+441 
-446 TFHSSLSQMEQNNS
+446 MEQDNS

-501 PLPASDSKVKENNAA
+501 PLPASDSKVKENNIA
-516 AFVAYNFNLE
+516 AFAAYNFNLE
-526 LLGNISAGLRYEH
+526 KVGTFSAGLRYEH
-539 VGFDYTDLLD
+539 VGFDYTDNLNAD
-549 ATNDMTRYQ
+549 NNMTRYQ
-558 DEFFPSLSWAKQFG
+558 DEFFPSLSWARQFG

-598 INSYTLM
+598 INSYTLL

-623 RYKWVNLFAAYE
+623 RYKWLNLFAAYE
-635 RRDNTSSQLPRAYGN
+635 RRDNTLSQLPYAYGD
-650 EGMIMM
+650 EGMVMI
-656 KRVNLEDP
+656 KRVNLKDP
-664 VRNLAVFL
+664 VRNLAIFL

-686 VGGQKFWNTM
+686 IGGQKFWNTM
-696 EFDDPRNGQ
+696 EFDDPR
-705 WSTVNGQWETGKV
+705 SATGKV

-725 IFFIDLNNAFRLPH
+725 IFFVDLNNTFRLPH
-739 RWQVEANMNIMTK
+739 RWQLEANMNIMTK
-752 GDVINFHMESASY
+752 GDAVNFHMESTSY
-765 RLGFVVQKCWL
+765 NLGFVVQKCWL

-796 DVRMS
+796 DIRMS
-801 CGGYQLTESQ
+801 CGGYQNKESA
-811 VCSNHRLDI
+811 VRSNHRLNI
-820 TLRYTFNASKSKYK
+820 SLRYTFNASKSKYK

-845 M
+845 MSSN

>member
-1 MKKLSLKMAT
+1 MA
-11 LVAAVMMSLTVKAET
+11 LMAAMMMSLTAQANRWSSENRAMLASAMSSRDRGRAVLKT

-85 RTQYVDVK
+85 RTQYVNVK
-93 GTDVGT
+93 GSDVGT
-99 IQMEEDQPMLSEIIV
+99 FQMEEDQPLLSEIIV
-114 KGQKPKTKLTGNSMI
+114 KGQLPKTKLTGNSMI

-148 KVPGMTAK
+148 KVPGMTLK
-156 GEELEVLGKGTPI
+156 GEDLEVLGKGTPVF
-169 IYINGRKMHDKNELK
+169 YINGRKMHDKEELK

-196 ITNPGAQY
+196 ISNPGAQY

-209 SVVRIKTIR
+209 AVVRIKTVR
-218 REGDGFGFDL
+218 HEGDGFGFDL

-264 WKWDQTTLFSDE
+264 WKYDRTTLFHDI
-276 QSNYLTPHL
+276 QSNYLPTN
-285 HPSPQGEEPG
+285 
-295 VGPHLHP
+295 
-302 SPRGEGSGVGYRGV
+302 RGIK
-316 LSINQNSHSKN
+316 SIIQESHSRN
-327 HFKNT
+327 HFKNN

-341 WQIAENHSVGVR
+341 WQIAENHSVGAR
-353 LQRNDRFNATTDL
+353 IQRNDRFNATTDL
-366 MLETDVEHR
+366 MVETDVEHR
-375 YLDTQERQKEHS
+375 FLDTQERQKEHNS
-387 SSTQDEHRHTF
+387 SIQDEQRHTY

-408 GRTGKLGI
+408 GQVDKLGI
-416 DLNMD
+416 DLNVD
-421 FLTDKTNVEN
+421 FLTDKTVVNN
-431 HINEQKSAAA
+431 HINELVNHTDHHA
-441 YSSFF
+441 
-446 TFHSSLSQMEQNNS
+446 MEQDNS

-482 AGTELSFVTRNN
+482 AGTEFSFVTRNN
-494 SSSITNY
+494 NSRITNY
-501 PLPASDSKVKENNAA
+501 PLPASDSKVKENNIA
-516 AFVAYNFNLE
+516 AFVAYSFNLE
-526 LLGNISAGLRYEH
+526 KLGNFSAGLRYEH
-539 VGFDYTDLLD
+539 VGFDYTDNLNAD
-549 ATNDMTRYQ
+549 NNMTRYQ
-558 DEFFPSLSWAKQFG
+558 DEFFPSLSWARQFG

-598 INSYTLM
+598 INSYTLL

-618 VSLNA
+618 VSLNV
-623 RYKWVNLFAAYE
+623 RYKWLNLFAAYE
-635 RRDNTSSQLPRAYGN
+635 RRDNTLTQLPYAYGN
-650 EGMIMM
+650 EGMVMI
-656 KRVNLEDP
+656 KRVNLTEP

-696 EFDDPRNGQ
+696 EFDDPR
-705 WSTVNGQWETGKV
+705 SETGKV

-739 RWQVEANMNIMTK
+739 RWQLEANMNIMTK
-752 GDVINFHMESASY
+752 GDVINFRMQSASY
-765 RLGFVVQKCWL
+765 NLGFVVQKCWL

-781 CLRASINDVLQRSVQ
+781 CLRASINDVLQRSSQ
-796 DVRMS
+796 TIHMD
-801 CGGYQLTESQ
+801 CGGYQNTEDA
-811 VCSNHRLDI
+811 VRSNHRLNI
-820 TLRYTFNASKSKYK
+820 SLRYTFNASKSKYK